1 MELTGIEKVGQ
12 SATNPNKHTI
22 VAIGSDRSRSEN
34 APVRDRSSALAS
46 IGESESEIVSDA
58 ALERAIVDAVT
69 MGLGDVARTLATR
82 LEERRRA
89 LVPTNAADLATA
101 LVEQTPK

>member
-1 MELTGIEKVGQ
+1 
-12 SATNPNKHTI
+12 
-22 VAIGSDRSRSEN
+22 
-34 APVRDRSSALAS
+34 
-46 IGESESEIVSDA
+46 VSDA

-69 MGLGDVARTLATR
+69 MGVGDVARTLATR

-89 LVPTNAADLATA
+89 LVPANVADMATA